1 MVLIT
6 SHTSRQTLRN
16 PATATHNPPAIKPTV
31 IVQGIEKIGG
41 RFKFIVLIQGTAMT
55 QQSIDAP
62 VFQRNIGKQKKQ
74 LNLLAIGDKPGQR
87 FHKYNGNSRIPHRT
101 WRKRHLSAYRIDKE
115 EEADNEHGIDE
126 RKGKESACSRQHH
139 YVGSAFS

>member
-31 IVQGIEKIGG
+31 IVQELEKIGG
-41 RFKFIVLIQGTAMT
+41 RFKLIVLIQGTAMT

-126 RKGKESACSRQHH
+126 RKGKESACSRQQH